1 MIIGKKSEILYNIY
15 LMKYKKICPKKID
28 FCLNY
33 RIFLIDVLSNNGC
46 ELKLNNFLRFFR
58 DLFILGENI
67 CYYEKF
73 MDMGEFNN
81 LIKSVNWIYPELK
94 EDYGAN
100 RTLEKNFY
108 ISSNNIMIII
118 MK

>member
-1 MIIGKKSEILYNIY
+1 ME
-15 LMKYKKICPKKID
+15 
-28 FCLNY
+28 
-33 RIFLIDVLSNNGC
+33 
-46 ELKLNNFLRFFR
+46 
-58 DLFILGENI
+58 
-67 CYYEKF
+67 
-73 MDMGEFNN
+73 EFNN

-108 ISSNNIMIII
+108 ISSINIMIII